1 MNETGGYPLDFIG
14 FFCETVR
21 HHAGR
26 WWSGARWYHLDFIG
40 FFCETMRHH
49 AGRSGA
55 REDPVVVWRPGHKV
69 LWDIKPYGV
78 CRDALTLTVA
88 VVNGYLKALTIEAQ

>member
-1 MNETGGYPLDFIG
+1 
-14 FFCETVR
+14 
-21 HHAGR
+21 
-26 WWSGARWYHLDFIG
+26 
-40 FFCETMRHH
+40 MRHH
-49 AGRSGA
+49 AGRSGAREDPVVVWRPGMWWSGAREDPARAGRILWSGA

-88 VVNGYLKALTIEAQ
+88 VVNGYLKALTIEA

>member
-40 FFCETMRHH
+40 FSMR
-49 AGRSGA
+49 AGGGLA
-55 REDPVVVWRPGHKV
+55 PCGQVVVWRHAGRWAGGGLAPDG
-69 LWDIKPYGV
+69 I
-78 CRDALTLTVA
+78 TLILLAFFVR
-88 VVNGYLKALTIEAQ
+88 Q